1 MGVCGTFSFCVQKS
15 GYLVNP
21 FLSLTALF
29 LKKINFMWTRRSN
42 VGGCT
47 YVQLK
52 FSFYI
57 QNNKLLFVEFPLLV
71 ASDVQKDAKLDDSV
85 VQKTREEKNE
95 YCL

>member
-1 MGVCGTFSFCVQKS
+1 
-15 GYLVNP
+15 
-21 FLSLTALF
+21 
-29 LKKINFMWTRRSN
+29 MWTRRSN

-57 QNNKLLFVEFPLLV
+57 QNNMLLFVEFLLLV

-85 VQKTREEKNE
+85 VWKTREEKNE
-95 YCL
+95 YCRYPLSFFAAIAGDCHCFLR